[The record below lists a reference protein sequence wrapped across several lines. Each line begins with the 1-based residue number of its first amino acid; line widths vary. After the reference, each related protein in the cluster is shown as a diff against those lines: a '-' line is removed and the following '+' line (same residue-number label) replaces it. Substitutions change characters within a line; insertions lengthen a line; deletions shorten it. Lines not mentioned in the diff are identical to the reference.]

1 MLSWTTVLTSPSE
14 LYYEYA
20 CCFLYLSPD
29 WHPHFFFSF
38 FFFGGEGV
46 HTVQQGPY
54 FSIDLTLS
62 TVKVCSPN
70 HWTTREFPYLKNNM
84 MVLIYINAQ
93 YFCVDFLAPGSGPDC
108 LSLNCVSAPQWL
120 CDPWQGVSPLWASV
134 SSSVKWGEFCLCLPV
149 GSIYQIRFETLGTSK
164 QIRNGHHVAFIYF
177 LCVVHF
183 YHGEFRAFKS
193 HLCESEWGECCCALQ
208 KVLSTAEFQLITWK
222 FTAALLLQV
231 YPTLYSKSVPEKCL
245 HHVIS

>member
-1 MLSWTTVLTSPSE
+1 MGNVVPILGAKGTAAQEMDRALGSWIQFPAPPRT
-14 LYYEYA
+14 
-20 CCFLYLSPD
+20 CCVTLGK
-29 WHPHFFFSF
+29 SF
-38 FFFGGEGV
+38 
-46 HTVQQGPY
+46 
-54 FSIDLTLS
+54 
-62 TVKVCSPN
+62 
-70 HWTTREFPYLKNNM
+70 
-84 MVLIYINAQ
+84 
-93 YFCVDFLAPGSGPDC
+93 
-108 LSLNCVSAPQWL
+108 
-120 CDPWQGVSPLWASV
+120 SPLWASV

-149 GSIYQIRFETLGTSK
+149 VGSIYQIRFEMLGTSK

-193 HLCESEWGECCCALQ
+193 LLCKSEWGECCCALQ

-222 FTAALLLQV
+222 LTAALLLQV